1 MIVPP
6 LVQEERGPPRLQA
19 LAWLNPGLLLVPCE
33 ELVYLPLSCP
43 APKEVLISSFHF
55 IDSPQDL
62 LLLCLDDVGSGIK
75 WQDIEQIQEDLPVVV
90 SDIEELH
97 FHLLHVSAQ

>member
-1 MIVPP
+1 MH
-6 LVQEERGPPRLQA
+6 EERGPPRLQA
-19 LAWLNPGLLLVPCE
+19 LAWPNPGLLHIPRE
-33 ELVYLPLSCP
+33 ELVYLPLSCV
-43 APKEVLISSFHF
+43 APKGVLISSFHF
-55 IDSPQDL
+55 IDPPQDL
-62 LLLCLDDVGSGIK
+62 LLLCLNDVGSGGK